1 MSQMIFEKFK
11 IYFISEMTES
21 LVSNSSLSLVGN
33 FQDSTQQIRQ
43 QVELAKQVDQTRQV
57 NQTKQDEQTK
67 QVEDL
72 SESPLMLSDFM
83 QPVGQLLS
91 WGGKLMAGRKLSG

>member
-1 MSQMIFEKFK
+1 MPATPSSDNSQTHWDWE
-11 IYFISEMTES
+11 
-21 LVSNSSLSLVGN
+21 L
-33 FQDSTQQIRQ
+33 R

-57 NQTKQDEQTK
+57 NQTKQDEQIK